1 MEALPASSSAAAPV
15 AAPPAPIPEAGVA
28 AAATPAP
35 APAPSGGSSST
46 SNIKDLLSDLNLTE
60 VMFGILGTAALYYSI
75 YYFRYQVGSLK
86 SMNNEIQNK
95 LDDLSIKVL
104 DIQSAEKR
112 NEQSASAGFDGVFF

>member
-1 MEALPASSSAAAPV
+1 MEALPASSSAAPV

-28 AAATPAP
+28 AATPAP
-35 APAPSGGSSST
+35 APAPSGGSSSST

>member
-1 MEALPASSSAAAPV
+1 MEALPASSSAAPV
-15 AAPPAPIPEAGVA
+15 AAPAPIPEAGVA

-35 APAPSGGSSST
+35 APAPSGGSSSST
-46 SNIKDLLSDLNLTE
+46 SSIKDLLSDLNLTE